1 MIITSVI
8 IFLAI
13 IFACI
18 FMGSFLLKLFKI
30 DAEKWF
36 LEEMTLSFGVG
47 VGVFALIVLFFGIIG
62 QMSATTVS
70 GVLLIGFVVSFQ
82 TGKDLLVRGILWSRK
97 LRFIR
102 LTVYEKILIFAI
114 IFVWGVS
121 LVGTLS
127 PLLGTDAVS
136 YHMRDA
142 KIFAERGMVSHIP
155 YTRESLWPFLVQMLF
170 SVGMLFKSIQISK
183 MFNFSFGIFGILFL
197 YTFVRRYL
205 KRETAILIAAIFGT
219 IPAIFLSAKY
229 AYTDLAVVFYTI
241 GSFYCFFRWIEK
253 KTNSWL
259 YLSGAFCGF
268 LLGIKITSLVVP
280 LIISLLCLFEFLK
293 NSDKKWIKDYV
304 FLMAGFLGVLG
315 LVCSVWYIRSWM
327 IVGNPIFP
335 FAGYFFNGNGYS
347 EQFLKYQTTSG
358 LGIGPWQYIKM
369 LWSVTMRPDIFG
381 GESIGVVFLL
391 FLPAIFFVGL
401 KSKFVRYVSTIT
413 VALYTAWFIVYQY
426 TRFLYPTLIFAS
438 ILVGYIISNISE
450 NDKLLRKVSNILL
463 FGMFFYS
470 MLLVMYHN
478 SGNFP
483 FVFGFESEKE
493 YRLTHERSYGMSE
506 YTNNV
511 LDKNS
516 KILVF
521 GWPDLFYFDNNA
533 VDEFCYRMETGYD
546 LSVLPQN
553 RAKYF
558 KEEGF
563 THIIATKDLTEGR
576 FENYTSPEEYFGENN
591 VILIKRTAF
600 KYKGEASEYELWE
613 IIN

>member
-1 MIITSVI
+1 MIFTSLI

-18 FMGSFLLKLFKI
+18 FMGSFSLKLFKV

-36 LEEMTLSFGVG
+36 LEEITLSFGGG
-47 VGVFALIVLFFGIIG
+47 VGMFALIVLFLGMIG
-62 QMSATTVS
+62 QMSVTTVS

-82 TGKDLLVRGILWSRK
+82 AGKDLFIRGILWLRN
-97 LRFIR
+97 LRFVR
-102 LTVYEKILIFAI
+102 LTIYEKILIFVI

-142 KIFAERGMVSHIP
+142 KIFAERGVVSHIP

-205 KRETAILIAAIFGT
+205 KRETAILVAAIFGT
-219 IPAIFLSAKY
+219 VPAIFLSAKY

-241 GSFYCFFRWIEK
+241 GSFYCFFWWIEK

-259 YLSGAFCGF
+259 YLSGVFCGF

-280 LIISLLCLFEFLK
+280 LIIGLLCFFELLK
-293 NSDKKWIKDYV
+293 NSDKKWIKDYT
-304 FLMAGFLGVLG
+304 FSMAGFVAVIS
-315 LVCSVWYIRSWM
+315 LVCSVWYIRSW
-327 IVGNPIFP
+327 IILGNPIFP
-335 FAGYFFNGNGYS
+335 FAGYIFNGNGYA

-358 LGIGPWQYIKM
+358 LGVGLWQYIKM
-369 LWSVTMRPDIFG
+369 LWPLTMRPDIFG
-381 GESIGVVFLL
+381 GESIGFGFLL
-391 FLPAIFFVGL
+391 FLPVIFFVGL
-401 KSKFVRYVSTIT
+401 KSKFIRYVGVI
-413 VALYTAWFIVYQY
+413 VIALYTAWFIVYQY

-438 ILVGYIISNISE
+438 ILVGYLISKISE
-450 NDKLLRKVSNILL
+450 KDKFLRKVSNILL

-470 MLLVMYHN
+470 MLLVTYHN
-478 SGNFP
+478 LGNFP
-483 FVFGFESEKE
+483 FVFGFENENE
-493 YRLTHERSYGMSE
+493 YHLTHERSYGMAE

-521 GWPDLFYFDNNA
+521 GWPDLFYFDNET
-533 VDEFCYRMETGYD
+533 VDEFCYRMETEYE
-546 LSVLPQN
+546 LSVLPKN

-558 KEEGF
+558 KGEGF
-563 THIIATKDLTEGR
+563 THVIVTKDLTDGHE
-576 FENYTSPEEYFGENN
+576 ENYTDPVKCFGENN
-591 VILIKRTAF
+591 VRLIKQTEFRH
-600 KYKGEASEYELWE
+600 KGEASEYELWE
-613 IIN
+613 LI